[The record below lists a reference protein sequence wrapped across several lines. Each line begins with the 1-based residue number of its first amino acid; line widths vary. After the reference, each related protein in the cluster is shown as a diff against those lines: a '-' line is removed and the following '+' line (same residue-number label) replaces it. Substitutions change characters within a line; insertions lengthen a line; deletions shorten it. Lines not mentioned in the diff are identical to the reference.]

1 MKITGIKAQVRQSG
15 RFSVFVDGKYE
26 FSLSDSA
33 LLEQK
38 LTIGQELDASELK
51 RLKQVSD
58 ADKLY
63 GRALH
68 YAAMRP
74 HSEWEVRSYL
84 QRKQA
89 APALADQI
97 LSKLSLSGFTDD
109 EKFARSWVDS
119 RRLLRPTSKRKLQQE
134 LRAKRVS
141 SEVIAQVLD
150 EDESDDWA
158 PLRELIAKKR
168 ARYPDKLKLMQYLS
182 RQGYSYGDIKSVMEE
197 SDSE

>member
-1 MKITGIKAQVRQSG
+1 MSSMKITGIKAQVRQPG

-68 YAAMRP
+68 YVAMRP

-97 LSKLSLSGFTDD
+97 LNRLSLKGFIDD
-109 EKFARSWVDS
+109 KKFAQSWVES
-119 RRLLRPTSKRKLQQE
+119 RRFLRPTSKRKLQQE
-134 LRAKRVS
+134 LRAKRVG
-141 SEVIAQVLD
+141 D
-150 EDESDDWA
+150 EAINQALVADETDERVQ
-158 PLRELIAKKR
+158 LRELIAKKR
-168 ARYPDKLKLMQYLS
+168 ARYPDRIKFMQYLS
-182 RQGYSYGDIKSVMEE
+182 RQGFRYDDIKAALQKK
-197 SDSE
+197 